1 MLVLVLVLVLVL
13 GFGLGSGHLG
23 AGVSRQVQ
31 VEEAGGRG
39 GQPRV
44 RVALLAAE
52 VRDDEALAE
61 PTPPLRHARAPP
73 HELQEEAALLVD
85 LGLGVN
91 GRG

>member
-1 MLVLVLVLVLVL
+1 MLVLGLGLGLVLVL
-13 GFGLGSGHLG
+13 GLRLGHLG

-85 LGLGVN
+85 LGLGV
-91 GRG
+91 